1 KLKIYHL
8 KGVIMMTT
16 EKRIVEA
23 TEIRTKDSEDMVISG
38 YALKYDTWSQDLGG
52 LVETIDK
59 RSLDNADLSD
69 VRCLI
74 DHDNSRILG
83 RTKSGT
89 LSLEKDETGLRFEC
103 TLPNTTYAR
112 DLYENVRVGNID
124 QCSIGFEV
132 EKNGDELRFDK
143 KESIYKRV
151 IKAFKRISDVTVTST
166 PAYKDTD
173 VSPVLRSIENLEENN
188 RLELEKEKMKIELD
202 LMEKY

>member
-1 KLKIYHL
+1 
-8 KGVIMMTT
+8 MMTT

-52 LVETIDK
+52 FVETIDK

-103 TLPNTTYAR
+103 TLPNKTYAR

-124 QCSIGFEV
+124 QCSFGLEV
-132 EKNGDELRFDK
+132 EMYGDELRYYK
-143 KESIYKRV
+143 KVSIYNQLIITILR
-151 IKAFKRISDVTVTST
+151 FSDV
-166 PAYKDTD
+166 
-173 VSPVLRSIENLEENN
+173 NLHA
-188 RLELEKEKMKIELD
+188 
-202 LMEKY
+202 

>member
-1 KLKIYHL
+1 
-8 KGVIMMTT
+8 MTT

-52 LVETIDK
+52 FVETIDK

-124 QCSIGFEV
+124 QCSFGFEV

-173 VSPVLRSIENLEENN
+173 VSPVLRSIENIEENN